1 LKKNIYKILGE
12 LVAERRQN
20 LGMTQ
25 QELADALKMSRPAI
39 INMEAGRQRILVH
52 RLMELETALSN
63 YPLYKTLR
71 KECK

>member
-1 LKKNIYKILGE
+1 MKKNIYKILGE